1 MSSTRWT
8 PATAYIAEK
17 LNAYTSM
24 VNAPP
29 ALAPNDVA
37 RDVLLLQC
45 HPVETSYSNAIAS
58 VVQRGLKAA
67 GHEVRLRRLYFQ
79 GDASQCYGGG
89 TFNPVFSRE
98 EQLDYHDPES
108 TLLRETT
115 EGLRGLESTAED
127 VAQAVEDL
135 RWCDSLVLV
144 YPTWHFSFPA
154 ALKGYFDRVM
164 LPGVAFRLPAEAT
177 QVTGRTG
184 LLAGLT
190 NVTKI
195 GVVTTYGASRL
206 AVLGAGDN
214 PRRWI
219 SRGFRALCAPNCQLL
234 WHGIYGM
241 HVQTDANRKAFLRQ
255 VETAYSTF

>member
-1 MSSTRWT
+1 MSNTRWT
-8 PATAYIAEK
+8 PATRYVAEK
-17 LNAYTSM
+17 LNAYTSL

-29 ALAPNDVA
+29 AQAPDSFPRN
-37 RDVLLLQC
+37 VLLLQC
-45 HPVETSYSNAIAS
+45 HPVETSFSNAIAS
-58 VVQRGLKAA
+58 VVQRGLNAA
-67 GHEVRLRRLYFQ
+67 GHDVRFRRLYFQ
-79 GDASQCYGGG
+79 GDPSECYAGQ

-98 EQLDYHDPES
+98 EQLDYHDCES
-108 TLLRETT
+108 TALRETM
-115 EGLRGLESTAED
+115 EGLRSLESTRDD
-127 VAQAVEDL
+127 VAEAVEDL

-144 YPTWHFSFPA
+144 YPTWNFHFPA
-154 ALKGYFDRVM
+154 VLKGYFDRVI
-164 LPGVAFRLPAEAT
+164 LPGVAFRLPTESTQAT
-177 QVTGRTG
+177 GQTG

-195 GVVTTYGASRL
+195 GVVATYGASRL

-241 HVQTDANRKAFLRQ
+241 HVQTDANRRAFLRE
-255 VETAYSTF
+255 VEVAYSGF